1 MKITEKLKKDIEIRY
16 LRDALLIDNSVLV
29 LGDLHIG
36 YEENITKSGIFPR
49 VQFKE
54 IIEKLNSI
62 FWNLTMEGK
71 KIKKVIILG
80 DLKHEFSKISEA
92 EWSETLK
99 LLDYLDE
106 KVIKTKTKDENSS
119 VNDLKKTENERII
132 LVKGNHDNILGPIA
146 KKREVKL
153 VDYYMYKNIGFMHGN
168 KLYKNCFEK
177 SRVLI
182 LGHLHP
188 AITLCDDYK
197 REKYKCFLKG
207 NFEKKE
213 VYIIPSFSPI
223 SFGYDIKNLE
233 KSKHDDGF
241 LFIKDKTLEK
251 FNVIIYNKKENKE
264 YDFGKLRKL
273 LE

>member
-1 MKITEKLKKDIEIRY
+1 MKISKKALEKVEIRY
-16 LRDALLIDNSVLV
+16 LQDALFIDNSILV

-49 VQFKE
+49 IQFKE

-62 FWNLTMEGK
+62 FWNLAMEGK
-71 KIKKVIILG
+71 KVKKVIILG

-106 KVIKTKTKDENSS
+106 KVIKTKINDKNSS
-119 VNDLKKTENERII
+119 VNNFKKIENERII

-153 VDYYMYKNIGFMHGN
+153 VDYYIYKGIGFMHGN
-168 KLYKNCFEK
+168 KLYKSCFEK

-188 AITLCDDYK
+188 AITLCDNYK

-223 SFGYDIKNLE
+223 SFGYDLKNLK
-233 KSKHDDGF
+233 KSKHDKGF
-241 LFIKDKTLEK
+241 LFINDINLEK
-251 FNVIIYNKKENKE
+251 FNVIIYNKRERKE
-264 YDFGKLRKL
+264 YNFGKLKKL
-273 LE
+273 LK